1 MLRTYG
7 RTRDTLT
14 GEKTWRT
21 VVTDRHGFDDM
32 VWLTT
37 LAQICK
43 LNLGESPFFADWGV
57 PARESVVMQIFP
69 DFYVQLIQ
77 QRVAPHFMSL
87 MLEHRPDAMDE
98 LGNPTPHY
106 HFEAITN
113 YGSTIVDDVP
123 V

>member
-1 MLRTYG
+1 MLRTFG
-7 RTRDTLT
+7 RTRDVLT
-14 GEKTWRT
+14 GKKTWV
-21 VVTDRHGFDDM
+21 VVTTDRRGFDDM

-43 LNLGESPFFADWGV
+43 LNLGESPFFADWGI
-57 PARESVVMQIFP
+57 PARESVVTQIYP

-87 MLEHRPDAMDE
+87 MLEHRPDATDE
-98 LGNPTPHY
+98 TGRPMPHY